1 MFSSFLA
8 GVLFLASSADQQI
21 RFKPGAT
28 SAEVKGYLSGSK
40 RVCYTLK
47 AHSGQHMKL
56 DANGEGATVVDVTK
70 PDGEK
75 EGQPGGF
82 DADLSEA
89 GVYRICVSEGNRGE
103 HWKGPFTLRV
113 EIK

>member
-8 GVLFLASSADQQI
+8 GVLFLASSAERQI

-28 SAEVKGYLSGSK
+28 GAEVVGYLSGSN

-47 AHSGQHMKL
+47 ARSGQHMKL
-56 DANGEGATVVDVTK
+56 EANGKGATVVEVTE
-70 PDGEK
+70 PDGK
-75 EGQPGGF
+75 KAGQPGGF
-82 DADLSEA
+82 EDDLGEA
-89 GVYRICVSEGNRGE
+89 GTYRICVSEGDRGE

-113 EIK
+113 EIQ

>member
-1 MFSSFLA
+1 MFSSLLA

-28 SAEVKGYLSGSK
+28 NVEVKGYLSGSDQ
-40 RVCYTLK
+40 VCYTLK
-47 AHSGQHMKL
+47 ARSGQHMKL
-56 DANGEGATVVDVTK
+56 EAKGKGATVLEVAK

-82 DADLSEA
+82 EDDLGET
-89 GVYRICVSEGNRGE
+89 GTYRICVSEGNRGE
-103 HWKGPFTLRV
+103 HWQGPFTLKIEV
-113 EIK
+113 K